1 MRPALLLLSMLVM
14 AAACRPSSS
23 HQASAPTPAPS
34 AAAAAARPAPAAE
47 RTPAPA
53 SAPGP
58 RLDARQTECVESW
71 LKGHGLD
78 AYGNPQGTM
87 YAGGTPTF
95 DESTG
100 RSVDRWALVA
110 KNRPEAL
117 QLCAVPVPP

>member
-1 MRPALLLLSMLVM
+1 MRPALLLLSMLVT

-23 HQASAPTPAPS
+23 HQASTPAPPPS
-34 AAAAAARPAPAAE
+34 TPQAARPAPAAE

-53 SAPGP
+53 SSTAP
-58 RLDARQTECVESW
+58 RLDATQTECVEKW

-78 AYGNPQGTM
+78 AYGNPEGTM

-95 DESTG
+95 DEKTG
-100 RSVDRWALVA
+100 RSVDRWTLVA

-117 QLCAVPVPP
+117 QSCAVAIPP